1 MEYLCSLFWW
11 NVFHNLLWHKMK
23 YERNHSKDYF
33 DRNFFGNLLWILLL
47 YVHWFDLTRRFC
59 PTFIK
64 VSRIRTFKTS
74 LEEHVCVQNIKQVII
89 RNCKNQTW
97 VMRRIWAPMRWRQRW
112 RRRLTRRLL
121 VSLQTIRSNSLSL
134 IKITKSLSA
143 NNQIKLSLW

>member
-1 MEYLCSLFWW
+1 MAASQNESSSPSTASPSPAAVYIWWNVDFFSWFWLYIFSWLYWRNTSIIFMEYLCSLFWW

-64 VSRIRTFKTS
+64 VSRILTFKTW
-74 LEEHVCVQNIKQVII
+74 LEEHVCANQVDWKYDFDVII
-89 RNCKNQTW
+89 
-97 VMRRIWAPMRWRQRW
+97 IFA
-112 RRRLTRRLL
+112 
-121 VSLQTIRSNSLSL
+121 
-134 IKITKSLSA
+134 
-143 NNQIKLSLW
+143 